1 MISVVCIF
9 RGLLSLISE
18 VPDLGFLLFFMC
30 MYVFFLRSPTGFF
43 LTDKTVLIKYS
54 FFFFFSPSQQN

>member
-43 LTDKTVLIKYS
+43 LTDKTTY
-54 FFFFFSPSQQN
+54 